1 MQGRKKHIKSGNQY
15 NRYFAKSKQQ
25 SIEIPKADVMTT
37 LDYMQELILNTLY
50 QTKAISNV
58 LKGNNIFNT
67 AKNIWYFLY
76 ENIQYKLDEVG
87 IEQLREPNRS
97 WADRKEGIDCDCF
110 SIFTSSI
117 LTNLNISHS
126 LRITKY
132 NGKQNYQHVYV
143 VVTDEN
149 DNEIIIDPVLD
160 SFNTE
165 KKYSEKHDK
174 KMKIRHQ
181 VLNGIGEFSP
191 TFGFEFDSLSG
202 LGLGAINE
210 NSLVDATRQHLENTL
225 RIVETNPAT
234 IRDLVNPQLYA
245 KQIRYVLQNWNN
257 PIDRARAIEKVERM
271 EDSSLNGLNGFL
283 SKAWSTIK
291 TAVTNTATTVAN
303 TVKSAGEKV
312 GDALKK
318 VGKTIVKYN
327 PLTLAMRGGLLLAFK
342 INIFQITKKLKW
354 AYLTE
359 AQAKERGFNM
369 AQWYKLKDTL
379 IKVEN
384 MFVKIGG
391 DRENL
396 KKVILSGKN
405 GGLGIEPVTTTAA
418 ASGLIAQIVKW
429 LKAIDFK
436 GLFEKVKSDPELTTK
451 LVNAVTTAKT
461 MFSPKTLPKISSVA
475 RPTTSKI
482 VPTTTSSNSSDIT
495 YNVPLKPVTITPTD
509 DEATKK
515 PNYWLWGGLAFGT
528 GVAIYFATRPKPAL
542 AGVVET
548 AEI

>member
-1 MQGRKKHIKSGNQY
+1 M
-15 NRYFAKSKQQ
+15 
-25 SIEIPKADVMTT
+25 PKASVMTT

-58 LKGNNIFNT
+58 LKGDNIFNT
-67 AKNIWYFLY
+67 AKNIWHFLY

-97 WADRKEGIDCDCF
+97 WADRIEGIDCDCF
-110 SIFTSSI
+110 SIFASSI
-117 LTNLNISHS
+117 LTNLNIPHA

-132 NGKQNYQHVYV
+132 NGKPNYQHVYV

-165 KKYSEKHDK
+165 KQYSEKHDK
-174 KMKIRHQ
+174 TMKIRHQ
-181 VLNGIGEFSP
+181 LLNGIGEFSP
-191 TFGFEFDSLSG
+191 SYGFEFDSLSG

-225 RIVETNPAT
+225 RIVETNPET

-257 PIDRARAIEKVERM
+257 PIERVRAIEKVERM
-271 EDSSLNGLNGFL
+271 EDGLNGLNGWL
-283 SKAWSTIK
+283 SDKWNAVK
-291 TAVTNTATTVAN
+291 TAVSNTATAVAN
-303 TVKSAGEKV
+303 TVKSAGETV

-318 VGKTIVKYN
+318 VGETVVKYN
-327 PLTLAMRGGLLLAFK
+327 PLTIAMRGGLLLAFK
-342 INIFQITKKLKW
+342 INIFQITEKLKW

-369 AQWYKLKDTL
+369 TQWYKIKDTL
-379 IKVEN
+379 GKVEN
-384 MFVKIGG
+384 MFVKVGG

-396 KKVILSGKN
+396 KKAILSGKN
-405 GGLGIEPVTTTAA
+405 GGLGVEPVTATATTAA
-418 ASGLIAQIVKW
+418 ASGLIAQIVSW
-429 LKAIDFK
+429 LKNIDFK
-436 GLFEKVKSDPELTTK
+436 ALLEKVKNNPELTTK

-461 MFSPKTLPKISSVA
+461 LISKPNVLVQNI
-475 RPTTSKI
+475 PTTS
-482 VPTTTSSNSSDIT
+482 TTPSSDNSDIA
-495 YNVPLKPVTITPTD
+495 YNVPLKPITIMPTD
-509 DEATKK
+509 SDNDDKATKK
-515 PNYWLWGGLAFGT
+515 PNYWLWGGLVAGA
-528 GVAIYFATRPKPAL
+528 GVAIYYATRPKQAL
-542 AGVVET
+542 AGVVES

>member
-1 MQGRKKHIKSGNQY
+1 M
-15 NRYFAKSKQQ
+15 
-25 SIEIPKADVMTT
+25 PKAGVMTT

-50 QTKAISNV
+50 QTQAISNI
-58 LKGNNIFNT
+58 LKGNNIFST
-67 AKNIWYFLY
+67 SKNIWYFLY

-110 SIFTSSI
+110 SIFASSI
-117 LTNLNISHS
+117 LTNLNIPHA

-132 NGKQNYQHVYV
+132 NGKSNYQHVYV
-143 VVTDEN
+143 VVIDEN

-165 KKYSEKHDK
+165 KQYSEKHDR

-191 TFGFEFDSLSG
+191 SFGFEFDSLSG

-257 PIDRARAIEKVERM
+257 PIERARAIEKVERM

-283 SKAWSTIK
+283 SKAWSTVK

-303 TVKSAGEKV
+303 TVKSAGETV

-318 VGKTIVKYN
+318 VGETVVKYN

-342 INIFQITKKLKW
+342 INIFQITEKLKW

-369 AQWYKLKDTL
+369 AQWYKVKDTL
-379 IKVEN
+379 GKVEN
-384 MFVKIGG
+384 MFVKVGG

-396 KKVILSGKN
+396 KKAILSGKN
-405 GGLGIEPVTTTAA
+405 GGLGIEPVTTATTTAA
-418 ASGLIAQIVKW
+418 ASGLIAQIVSW

-436 GLFEKVKSDPELTTK
+436 SLLEKVKSDPELTTK

-461 MFSPKTLPKISSVA
+461 MFSPKTLPIMTSVA
-475 RPTTSKI
+475 PPTTS
-482 VPTTTSSNSSDIT
+482 TTSSNGSDIA

-515 PNYWLWGGLAFGT
+515 PNYWLWGGLAVGT

-542 AGVVET
+542 AGVVES